1 MKISSI
7 LKFPFFFIILTSLGF
22 QTVKAQVETVPV
34 GHPVYP
40 FLQRMYVQGIL
51 KNYDDAVLPL
61 SQKKVMDDLL
71 KIDSSKAEL
80 NSIDKE
86 FLIRMEEKFGMNN
99 KGKNLEINIFNNFPS
114 ELIGNI
120 ITDKE
125 KHLYAYH
132 DSTIKF
138 FIDPVANLKYMY
150 SSKYDNNSTLMD
162 IGGIF
167 RGDYDGWFGF
177 YLQGADGTQYG
188 DRDVARLDPR
198 VEQSFTFN
206 NTKINFF
213 DGTSGYAR
221 FQKGILSLELGR
233 ERVLWGTGF
242 INKMVL
248 SDNPQLFD
256 FVKFD
261 IAYKKLRYDFLH
273 GWLVQPTTSTY
284 VDSLVGNVKSEQP
297 KYVAISRLGYQ
308 ATNRLSFGITQ
319 MIIYSNRPLEAAYL
333 NPFLFWESAQ
343 RSMNDLDNSFLTFD
357 GRYLITNGIEL
368 SSSIIFDDIN
378 FKKLFKKEWAASTN
392 RTEWQAGTMLT
403 YPLLPPDVSF
413 IIEYMQARPYIFS
426 HPGVGE
432 ALTYTN
438 NGYLLGTNMQPNS
451 ARLSTRLSYQATSRL
466 SLQLDYS
473 HTLHGNNIY
482 DSKGDL
488 IKNYGGS
495 VFNNSDF
502 SEPFYSYL
510 LDGNREVSDD
520 LMLSMK
526 YELLY
531 GYYFSFVYEFNQSKM
546 NGSTDTN
553 NIFWSSINIDFQ

>member
-1 MKISSI
+1 MKASSV
-7 LKFPFFFIILTSLGF
+7 LKFLSLLFLFIFIFLPEIY
-22 QTVKAQVETVPV
+22 AQVETVPV
-34 GHPVYP
+34 GNPVYP
-40 FLQRMYVQGIL
+40 FLKRMYIQGIL
-51 KNYDDAVLPL
+51 KNYDDVVLPL
-61 SQKKVMDDLL
+61 SQKQVIKDLAE
-71 KIDSSKAEL
+71 IDSNKTLL
-80 NSIDKE
+80 NSVDKE
-86 FLIRMEEKFGMNN
+86 FLKRMEEKLGMNS
-99 KGKNLEINIFNNFPS
+99 KKPAINIFNNFPS
-114 ELIGNI
+114 QFYNNLLV
-120 ITDKE
+120 DKE
-125 KHLYAYH
+125 KHLYFYK
-132 DSTIKF
+132 DSSIKF
-138 FIDPVANLKYMY
+138 IVDPVLNFKYIY
-150 SSKYDNNSTLMD
+150 SSRFKNNSTLLD
-162 IGGIF
+162 IGGTL

-177 YLQGADGTQYG
+177 YLSGTDGTQFG

-357 GRYLITNGIEL
+357 GRYLITNGMEL

-378 FKKLFKKEWAASTN
+378 FGRLFKGEWAASN
-392 RTEWQAGTMLT
+392 NSTEWQAGTMIT
-403 YPLLPPDVSF
+403 SPLLPEDF
-413 IIEYMQARPYIFS
+413 TLIIEYMQARPYIFS
-426 HPGVGE
+426 HPGIGE

-451 ARLSTRLSYQATSRL
+451 TRLSARLTYQATARLSFQV
-466 SLQLDYS
+466 DYS

-482 DSKGDL
+482 DSKGNL
-488 IKNYGGS
+488 IRNVGGNVFENYALG
-495 VFNNSDF
+495 D
-502 SEPFYSYL
+502 PFYSYL
-510 LDGNREVSDD
+510 LDGNREILDD
-520 LMLSMK
+520 LKITMN
-526 YELLY
+526 YELDY
-531 GYYFSFVYEFNQSKM
+531 GYYLNLVYEFNQNKM
-546 NGSTDTN
+546 NGLANAN
-553 NIFWSSINIDFQ
+553 NIFWCSFNIDFD

>member
-1 MKISSI
+1 
-7 LKFPFFFIILTSLGF
+7 
-22 QTVKAQVETVPV
+22 
-34 GHPVYP
+34 
-40 FLQRMYVQGIL
+40 
-51 KNYDDAVLPL
+51 
-61 SQKKVMDDLL
+61 
-71 KIDSSKAEL
+71 
-80 NSIDKE
+80 
-86 FLIRMEEKFGMNN
+86 
-99 KGKNLEINIFNNFPS
+99 
-114 ELIGNI
+114 
-120 ITDKE
+120 
-125 KHLYAYH
+125 
-132 DSTIKF
+132 
-138 FIDPVANLKYMY
+138 MY
-150 SSKYDNNSTLMD
+150 SSKYGNNSTLMD

-531 GYYFSFVYEFNQSKM
+531 GYYFGFVYEFNQSKM